1 MCDVAKPWRD
11 VAKPWRRVVLAGCR
25 KERRS
30 SGSRALKHK
39 SSDFG
44 VDSFAGVSPSK
55 VSFRGL
61 LHSKV
66 ASMLVSTEVADYE
79 QLVSPSASM
88 PARLSTIVLL
98 LLCRQKMSGRA
109 AAAAAGGG
117 LNQSTSAPSL
127 GVPGTRPPPH
137 FSPPTGLSRQPS
149 SIYVTPSGTSV
160 APSGTSVTPS
170 GTCVTPSGTCV
181 TPSGTCVTPSGSQL
195 AIIQPFRPA
204 AAAAAVSGADVTA
217 AAYPRQPLASTSRH
231 GYDTQLNARSSAQP
245 IQVENRPQPSAS
257 QQPPLVARI
266 LG

>member
-1 MCDVAKPWRD
+1 MS
-11 VAKPWRRVVLAGCR
+11 AG
-25 KERRS
+25 
-30 SGSRALKHK
+30 
-39 SSDFG
+39 
-44 VDSFAGVSPSK
+44 
-55 VSFRGL
+55 
-61 LHSKV
+61 
-66 ASMLVSTEVADYE
+66 
-79 QLVSPSASM
+79 
-88 PARLSTIVLL
+88 LSTIV

-109 AAAAAGGG
+109 ASGAG
-117 LNQSTSAPSL
+117 LNQSASAPSL

-137 FSPPTGLSRQPS
+137 FSPPTGLLRQPS

-160 APSGTSVTPS
+160 APS

-195 AIIQPFRPA
+195 AIIQPFRP
-204 AAAAAVSGADVTA
+204 AAAAVSGADVTA